1 MVKEVKKRLSSD
13 ELNSI
18 IGNTLPDAQKRAV
31 FQAASHYFLDKDE
44 VRITL
49 DFFNLINQI
58 IPNVAESD
66 LINQGDIQRKAILF
80 VEEAKAAD
88 YPAVLNILKQHSVQ
102 LCLKPRLLFSIL
114 QKAASFPSEFDFKL
128 MDYYLGH
135 WANSGLQFSELYEQF
150 RELDKAWLS
159 ENSGWI
165 FSFIQHMVDRK
176 AFAPEEIYRLLARYN
191 DLLSQENGQEQAK
204 QILFLLQSS
213 FKTNHKSVEYILWS
227 NIADYFTRINPALH
241 DKAAAVV
248 ANFIQLISDTRGN
261 PGLCFE
267 GLIKQDV
274 FNFSNQEIREFRILL
289 MNALTQRIF
298 HTQELKSE
306 LLFFWNE
313 SRNDCLL
320 KDCFAAYAC
329 GVETALQS
337 PSIPEASQKQ
347 VLLSIAR
354 ELQSIGEKNPAI
366 SENSHRL
373 KELHGHLQQAIKGY
387 EARWFKSDARTHQ
400 VSKLKANVDSCF
412 KGYTDSSHYSAVLK
426 LIRDAKK
433 KAMADDELINTS
445 GSRWYGLF
453 KHNGKGYS
461 RYYQTLNQ
469 MHDMVLAAWGSDNQ
483 AINELN
489 QYYHYIEED
498 ITETIK
504 LVSASIKYW
513 LENDKTYQAFKADN
527 SKRSFFYS
535 ENRYMQLSACDEF
548 ADEYQSGS
556 IKGVSEALLK
566 IEKALPPYIKNLV
579 NELKQSLDVYQRD
592 EPNYQLNGFNPDHS
606 F

>member
-1 MVKEVKKRLSSD
+1 MVKEVKKKLSSD
-13 ELNSI
+13 EMNSI

-49 DFFNLINQI
+49 DFFNVINQI
-58 IPNVAESD
+58 IPNLAESD
-66 LINQGDIQRKAILF
+66 LINQCDIQRKAILF
-80 VEEAKAAD
+80 VEEAKASD

-102 LCLKPRLLFSIL
+102 LCLKPQLFFSIL

-128 MDYYLGH
+128 MDFYLGH

-150 RELDKAWLS
+150 REMDKASLL
-159 ENSGWI
+159 ENSRWI
-165 FSFIQHMVDRK
+165 FSFIQHIVDRK

-191 DLLSQENGQEQAK
+191 DLLSQDNGQEQAK
-204 QILFLLQSS
+204 QILHLLQSG

-248 ANFIQLISDTRGN
+248 ANFIHLISDTQGN
-261 PGLCFE
+261 PGLCFQ
-267 GLIKQDV
+267 GLVNQDV
-274 FNFSNQEIREFRILL
+274 FNFSNQEIREFRIVL

-329 GVETALQS
+329 GVESALQS
-337 PSIPEASQKQ
+337 PSITANDQKQ

-354 ELQSIGEKNPAI
+354 ELQSIGEKNPRV
-366 SENSHRL
+366 SENTHRVRQ
-373 KELHGHLQQAIKGY
+373 LHGHLQQAIKGY
-387 EARWFKSDARTHQ
+387 EARWFKSDVRNNEVCQ
-400 VSKLKANVDSCF
+400 LKANVDSCF
-412 KGYTDSSHYSAVLK
+412 KGDTDSSHYSAILK

-433 KAMADDELINTS
+433 KAMADDEVINTS
-445 GSRWYGLF
+445 GSRWYELF

-489 QYYHYIEED
+489 HYYNYIEED

-504 LVSASIKYW
+504 LLSTSIKHW
-513 LENDKTYQAFKADN
+513 LEKDKTYQAFKTDN

-535 ENRYMQLSACDEF
+535 ENRYRQLGACDQF
-548 ADEYQSGS
+548 TVEYESGS

-566 IEKALPPYIKNLV
+566 IENALPPYIKNLV

-592 EPNYQLNGFNPDHS
+592 KPDFEILPS
-606 F
+606 I